1 MSFKLVGA
9 EKIVGKLRKNVEMTD
24 VKRVV
29 ATNGAELTR
38 NSQRLAPVDT
48 GRLAGSINMS
58 IEDGG
63 MTSVTRDGVHY
74 GKYVDLGT
82 RFMSAQPFMTP
93 AHNLQA
99 EKFKRDMEM
108 LVK

>member
-9 EKIVGKLRKNVEMTD
+9 EKIVGKLRKNVELSD

-29 ATNGAELTR
+29 LTNGAEMTR
-38 NSQRLAPVDT
+38 NTQRLAPVDT

-82 RFMSAQPFMTP
+82 RYQIPHGFMTSSY
-93 AHNLQA
+93 NLQA
-99 EKFKRDMEM
+99 SKFKRDMEM

>member
-1 MSFKLVGA
+1 MVKFQGLDELQS
-9 EKIVGKLRKNVEMTD
+9 KLRRNANIGD

-29 ATNGAELTR
+29 STNGAEMA
-38 NSQRLAPVDT
+38 NNAQRLAPVDT
-48 GRLAGSINMS
+48 GRLAGSINLTM
-58 IEDGG
+58 EDGG
-63 MTSVTRDGVHY
+63 MTATVRDGVHY
-74 GKYVDLGT
+74 GVYNELGT

-93 AHNLQA
+93 SFHLQV

>member
-1 MSFKLVGA
+1 MSYKLVGVEA
-9 EKIVGKLRKNVEMTD
+9 IVDKLRKNVTLTE
-24 VKRVV
+24 VKQVV
-29 ATNGAELTR
+29 ATNGAEMPR
-38 NSQRLAPVDT
+38 HAHRLAPVDT
-48 GRLAGSINMS
+48 GRLAGSINLS

-63 MTSVTRDGVHY
+63 MTSVTRDGVDY

-93 AHNLQA
+93 AYNLQA
-99 EKFKRDMEM
+99 KKFKRDMEM